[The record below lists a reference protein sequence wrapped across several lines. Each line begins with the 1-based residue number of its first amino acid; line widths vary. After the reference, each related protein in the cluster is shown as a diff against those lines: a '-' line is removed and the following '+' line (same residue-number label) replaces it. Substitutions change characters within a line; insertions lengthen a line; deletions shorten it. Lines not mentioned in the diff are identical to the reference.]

1 MKTHYQDLEEQV
13 EYWRYRAEEAEAK
26 LSRAALGFVK
36 TKRVPGLSPS
46 QSAIMQLLAI
56 EDLSGT
62 ELQQLLEDGGV
73 EINQRTLKVQIC
85 KCRKLLPAH
94 IAPTLVRSW
103 HGKYQIPDRD
113 ALNEFIDGK
122 AAQ

>member
-1 MKTHYQDLEEQV
+1 MKSHYQDLEEQV

-26 LSRAALGFVK
+26 LSRAALGFVR
-36 TKRVPGLSPS
+36 TKRIPGLTPS

-56 EDLSGT
+56 EDLT
-62 ELQQLLEDGGV
+62 RKELHQLLEDGGMEMSQNV
-73 EINQRTLKVQIC
+73 LKVHIC
-85 KCRKLLPAH
+85 KCRKVLPAH
-94 IAPTLVRSW
+94 LAPTLVRSW

-113 ALNEFIDGK
+113 ALNELIHGK

>member
-26 LSRAALGFVK
+26 LSRAALGFVR
-36 TKRVPGLSPS
+36 TKRVPGLSPA
-46 QSAIMQLLAI
+46 QSAIMQLLAV
-56 EDLSGT
+56 EDLT
-62 ELQQLLEDGGV
+62 RKELHQLLEDGGM
-73 EINQRTLKVQIC
+73 EMSPNTLKVQIC
-85 KCRKLLPAH
+85 HCRKLLPAN
-94 IAPTLVRSW
+94 IAPTLVRTW
-103 HGKYQIPDRD
+103 HGKYQIPDRN